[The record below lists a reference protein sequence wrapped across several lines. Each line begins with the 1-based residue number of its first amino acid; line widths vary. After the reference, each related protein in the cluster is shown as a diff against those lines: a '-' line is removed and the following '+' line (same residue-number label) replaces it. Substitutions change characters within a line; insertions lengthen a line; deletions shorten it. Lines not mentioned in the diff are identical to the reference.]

1 MLYIETPDDKL
12 EAYTKERC
20 DEIRKEY
27 DDLKRCIVKMMNTED
42 ELEMFNLVTHISQV
56 IGKLSYEHV
65 DTLDRYLYA
74 YESSKRLSNKI
85 SALKSGS

>member
-42 ELEMFNLVTHISQV
+42 ELEMFNLVTHKLSVSFHTSTSTHLIGICMRMSQV
-56 IGKLSYEHV
+56 SV
-65 DTLDRYLYA
+65 YLTKYQH
-74 YESSKRLSNKI
+74 
-85 SALKSGS
+85 